1 MSLNQ
6 NRSQVMKKKDI
17 STEVSSLKKV
27 VAGISKIGGA
37 EGLGEFRLNE
47 FFKKAFEIHTEDE
60 VEASLIVGT
69 STTTPTISEVDL
81 SYPQPWLFFRLA
93 TASIILFYGFVF
105 AYNQFNNANLLP
117 GLIITGSF
125 AVPISTV
132 FLFFELNIRKNVPL
146 WQVMRLIFF
155 GGILSLF
162 FALILFENTDFLND
176 SMGASVAGVVE
187 EPAKLAAL
195 VILMRGK
202 RNFPY
207 ILNGLLL
214 GAAVGC
220 GFAAFESAGYALSG
234 VANVDAIV
242 DIIQLRGLLSPF
254 AHIVWTAVAG
264 GALWR
269 VMKGRKFDFSFCKV
283 KEFYAPFLS
292 VVVCHAVWNSDF
304 QLPFMGKYIALGLIA
319 WILALSLVNLGLRQV
334 AAEKSGKDIF
344 PSLLFP
350 QFEPARPSIPKTPY
364 KP

>member
-1 MSLNQ
+1 LAQDPTDGSTPELF
-6 NRSQVMKKKDI
+6 SGGEKKDA
-17 STEVSSLKKV
+17 SPEVSSLKKV
-27 VAGISKIGGA
+27 VSGIAQIGGG

-47 FFKKAFEIHTEDE
+47 FFKKAFEKHTEDE

-69 STTTPTISEVDL
+69 STTTPAISEVDL

-132 FLFFELNIRKNVPL
+132 FLFFELNIRRNVPL

-162 FALILFENTDFLND
+162 FALILFENTDFLSD

-195 VILMRGK
+195 VVLMRGK

-220 GFAAFESAGYALSG
+220 GFAAFESAGYALRYGFEFFG
-234 VANVDAIV
+234 VANVDAMV
-242 DIIQLRGLLSPF
+242 DVIQLRGLLSPF

-264 GALWR
+264 AALWR
-269 VMKGRKFDFSFCKV
+269 VMRGRKFDFSFCKV

-304 QLPFMGKYIALGLIA
+304 QLPFMGKYIALGLVA

-334 AAEKSGKDIF
+334 ADEKSGKDIF
-344 PSLLFP
+344 PSSA
-350 QFEPARPSIPKTPY
+350 EV
-364 KP
+364 